1 MSASSGASV
10 YPQSFATATDIATAL
25 TSIAGNQGECTSCYL
40 DTVESMSS
48 GGEDH
53 HQGLAR
59 TQKLSD
65 GSIWFFLSHSHVG
78 SGEKGNISQ
87 YRYGGRTQG
96 DHIMDAHPPTV
107 APMKQLLAIDE
118 QHPSDIAFLPDAAG
132 VDGGYLFVTEE
143 YDQHGV
149 SVYHWEPSRD
159 LRPLGRIWQGFPVG
173 GPNFLFIDLVDDV
186 YYLGIASNNWGWG
199 KLFCA
204 SPRSLFPE
212 SQPGSM
218 QVSAFV
224 PVAPESW
231 FPFPVLGGA
240 CQNKLIRDA
249 TGAWYLLAYRSVPD
263 DDPNGTDYVDV
274 YGVRFSPFEISYRQ
288 SSVHISFKGGDTGFA
303 NTGTHHVESSGR
315 LLISSSYRWAEDGGP
330 GNSGYVSRVDELPA
344 SL

>member
-1 MSASSGASV
+1 MTTI
-10 YPQSFATATDIATAL
+10 YPQSNPTARDIITELDAVA
-25 TSIAGNQGECTSCYL
+25 ANQRQCTSCYL
-40 DTVESMSS
+40 DTVQSMSH

-65 GSIWFFLSHSHVG
+65 GSIYFFLSHSHVG
-78 SGEKGNISQ
+78 SGEKGNLSQ
-87 YRYGGRTQG
+87 YRYAGPTQR
-96 DHIMDAHPPTV
+96 DHILDTHPLTV

-118 QHPSDIAFLPDAAG
+118 QHPSDIVFLPDINELDA
-132 VDGGYLFVTEE
+132 GYLFVTDE

-149 SVYHWEPSRD
+149 SVYRWEPSRD
-159 LRPLGRIWQGFPVG
+159 LVPLGRIWQGLPTG
-173 GPNFLFIDLVDDV
+173 GPNFLFIDRVDDL

-204 SPRSLFPE
+204 RSRTLFPE
-212 SQPGSM
+212 SQPGSL

-224 PVAPESW
+224 PAAPESL

-240 CQNKLIRDA
+240 CQNKLVLDA
-249 TGAWYLLAYRSVPD
+249 TGEWYLLAYRSVPD

-274 YGVRFSPFEISYRQ
+274 YGVRFSPFMISYRMN
-288 SSVHISFKGGDTGFA
+288 SIHVSFKAGDTGFA

-315 LLISSSYRWAEDGGP
+315 LLVSSSYRWAEDEGP
-330 GNSGYVSRVDELPA
+330 GNSGYVSRVDELP
-344 SL
+344 SS